1 MNFKVIFI
9 AAATIVSLLP
19 SFPSSALAGAQ
30 DTGELASCEIP
41 TAKGIPILGN
51 AGISVDTDTN
61 LTVATFKTLGL
72 QSGGQPVVIRV
83 LVGPDFG
90 VSPMEYVCQVL
101 NGEPR
106 RAQRRRRRP
115 SRSWLR

>member
-19 SFPSSALAGAQ
+19 SFASSALAGAQ

-72 QSGGQPVVIRV
+72 QSGDSRSSFAFWSDPTS
-83 LVGPDFG
+83 
-90 VSPMEYVCQVL
+90 VSVPWNTSARSSTVR
-101 NGEPR
+101 PR